1 MKKGFTLIEMI
12 ASLTVISA
20 IILITVPQVKN
31 LLKTEENNEYEQF
44 LSSIYLAT
52 ESYIS
57 KKNDEFPDLKTIGGT
72 ACINMEDI
80 VREHFLKS
88 TEISTKTNESI
99 LSSSITVTLNDKYQF
114 DYVYQDGSK
123 C

>member
-20 IILITVPQVKN
+20 IILITVPQMKN
-31 LLKTEENNEYEQF
+31 MLKNEENNQYEQF

-57 KKNDEFPDLKTIGGT
+57 KKNEEYIDLKTIGGS

-88 TEISTKTNESI
+88 SEKSTKTNESI
-99 LSSSITVTLNDKYQF
+99 LASSIIVTLNEEYKF